1 MLLAIEVGNTNT
13 LVGLFDSGK
22 IVRTWRLSTKRPMT
36 GDESMLLINQLLG
49 SAEVS
54 AQSVKG
60 VIISCVVPELTE
72 TFVRGAKETTHA
84 EPIVVGPHL
93 KMDVEL
99 CYSVP
104 EEMGA
109 DRIADVVAAWDRY
122 RGPLI
127 VVDFGTATTFDVV
140 SRDGRCVGGAICP
153 GILTGALDLA
163 RRGAR
168 LPQVEIKIPQRA
180 LSRNTLESMQSGII
194 YGAVGQVKELISRL
208 TEELGDEPKVVATG
222 GLVDVIGSELGD
234 VEIDRD
240 LTLKGLKIL
249 YEKNKKD

>member
-13 LVGLFDSGK
+13 LVGLFDSSK
-22 IVRTWRLSTKRPMT
+22 VVRTWRLSTQRPMT
-36 GDESMLLINQLLG
+36 GDESMLLISQLLS
-49 SAEVS
+49 SAEVP
-54 AQSVKG
+54 ARSVNG
-60 VIISCVVPELTE
+60 VILSCVVPELTD
-72 TFVRGAKETTHA
+72 TFVRGAREITHA
-84 EPIVVGPHL
+84 EPVVVGSHL

-122 RGPLI
+122 HGPLI
-127 VVDFGTATTFDVV
+127 VIDFGTATTFDVV

-153 GILTGALDLA
+153 GILSGALDLA
-163 RRGAR
+163 RRGAK
-168 LPQVEIKIPQRA
+168 LPQVEIKVPQRA
-180 LSRNTLESMQSGII
+180 LGRNTLESMQSGII

-208 TEELGDEPKVVATG
+208 TEELGEKPKVVATG
-222 GLVDVIGSELGD
+222 GFVDVIAPELGD
-234 VEIDRD
+234 VEIDRN

>member
-13 LVGLFDSGK
+13 LVGLFDSGEL
-22 IVRTWRLSTKRPMT
+22 IRTWRLSTKRPMT
-36 GDESMLLINQLLG
+36 GDESILLIGQLLS

-54 AQSVKG
+54 AQSVNG
-60 VIISCVVPELTE
+60 VIISCVVPELTD
-72 TFVRGAKETTHA
+72 TFVHGTRETTHA

-104 EEMGA
+104 DEMGA

-122 RGPLI
+122 HGPLI

-153 GILTGALDLA
+153 GILSGALDLA

-168 LPQVEIKIPQRA
+168 LPQVEIKMPQRA
-180 LSRNTLESMQSGII
+180 LGRNTLESMQSGII

-208 TEELGDEPKVVATG
+208 TEELGEEPKVLATG
-222 GLVDVIGSELGD
+222 GLADVVAAELGD
-234 VEIDRD
+234 VEIDRN
-240 LTLKGLKIL
+240 LTLQGLKIL